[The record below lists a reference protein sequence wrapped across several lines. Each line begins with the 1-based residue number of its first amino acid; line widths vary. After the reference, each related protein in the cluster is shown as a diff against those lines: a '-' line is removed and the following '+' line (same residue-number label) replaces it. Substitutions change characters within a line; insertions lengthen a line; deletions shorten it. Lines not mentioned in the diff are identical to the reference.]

1 MFVDGLIQLQITRI
15 QSVHDK
21 SLVHRS
27 IKPDDFLIGVPGT
40 KTANV
45 IHIIGT
51 YVFLSRTC

>member
-1 MFVDGLIQLQITRI
+1 MFVDGLILLQITRI

-27 IKPDDFLIGVPGT
+27 IKPDDFLVGLPGT
-40 KTANV
+40 KAANV

-51 YVFLSRTC
+51 SFSLSRTC

>member
-1 MFVDGLIQLQITRI
+1 MFVDGLILLQITRI

-27 IKPDDFLIGVPGT
+27 IKPDDFLVGVPGT
-40 KTANV
+40 KTASV

-51 YVFLSRTC
+51 SFSLSRTC